1 MRNLLKKYKIPGQ
14 LKYESF
20 SEVKKAKRFIEDLN
34 GEVVVKPI
42 GLTGGKG
49 VRVSG
54 DHFKDIDGALKYVK
68 EVIDNKIGG
77 KAKVL
82 IEEKTVGEE
91 FTLQAFSDGETILPL
106 HAVQDH
112 KRLLPNDEGPNCYS
126 KDTEVLTENGWKT
139 FDNVNLD
146 EKVAV
151 VNPINRKLEF
161 EEPLKKYWM
170 RYEGEMCRFKNRNI
184 DLLVTPNHRM
194 LVQQRKRN
202 KRKYIVEAKRYRGEN
217 YIYQSAVWKGKN
229 PDFFILPGY
238 DYGFNRKFNKLKIK
252 FKDWIKF
259 LGIYLSEGYVSK
271 QKSAK
276 RVCICQKKKS
286 KNFYKMKE
294 IISRLPFNFSYK
306 EHSNIFRIDSTQLAT
321 YLEKF
326 GTSQKKYIPN
336 YIKNAEIDI
345 ILDFLE
351 AFNLGDGDIH
361 QRKMRFCSSSKRLID
376 DIQEMIIKLDH
387 SGIITIDKRTTMIIP
402 LNKKKYRA
410 SPVYSIEMKKRN
422 KTSIRKYNLETID
435 YNDLIGCVTVST
447 GYIMIRRNNRVAICG
462 NTGGMGS
469 YSCADGLLP
478 FLTKSD
484 YEEGAAI
491 LQKIVESLSK
501 EGCQYIGPIYG
512 QFMLTADGLKII
524 EINARFGDPEV
535 MNVLPLL
542 ETDFI
547 DICKAMIEGNLSNK
561 KLKLQRKSTV
571 CKYVVPEGYGIKSMV
586 GEKILVDEKAIKS
599 TGSKLFYSSVNKLDD
614 YIETT
619 SSRSLAVVGIS
630 DTLSN
635 AENICEK
642 ALKHV
647 KGDHIFIRH
656 DIGTPEL
663 IERRVKHMKELR
675 GM

>member
-1 MRNLLKKYKIPGQ
+1 MVVGGGAREHAICDAVSRSKNVELYSIMSNLNPGIQLLAKDFLKENEINIEKVVEYAKKKQIDLVIVGPEAPLEAGIVNELNKASIDACSPTKEAAKIETDKEWMRNLLKKYKIPGQ

-20 SEVKKAKRFIEDLN
+20 TDFKKAKKFIEDLN

-194 LVQQRKRN
+194 LVQQRKKN

-217 YIYQSAVWKGKN
+217 YIYQSAVWKGRN

-238 DYGFNRKFNKLKIK
+238 DYGFNRKFDKLKIK

-276 RVCICQKKKS
+276 RVCICQTKKS

-306 EHSNIFRIDSTQLAT
+306 EHSNIFRID
-321 YLEKF
+321 
-326 GTSQKKYIPN
+326 
-336 YIKNAEIDI
+336 
-345 ILDFLE
+345 
-351 AFNLGDGDIH
+351 
-361 QRKMRFCSSSKRLID
+361 
-376 DIQEMIIKLDH
+376 
-387 SGIITIDKRTTMIIP
+387 
-402 LNKKKYRA
+402 
-410 SPVYSIEMKKRN
+410 
-422 KTSIRKYNLETID
+422 
-435 YNDLIGCVTVST
+435 
-447 GYIMIRRNNRVAICG
+447 
-462 NTGGMGS
+462 
-469 YSCADGLLP
+469 
-478 FLTKSD
+478 
-484 YEEGAAI
+484 
-491 LQKIVESLSK
+491 
-501 EGCQYIGPIYG
+501 
-512 QFMLTADGLKII
+512 
-524 EINARFGDPEV
+524 
-535 MNVLPLL
+535 
-542 ETDFI
+542 
-547 DICKAMIEGNLSNK
+547 
-561 KLKLQRKSTV
+561 
-571 CKYVVPEGYGIKSMV
+571 
-586 GEKILVDEKAIKS
+586 
-599 TGSKLFYSSVNKLDD
+599 
-614 YIETT
+614 
-619 SSRSLAVVGIS
+619 
-630 DTLSN
+630 
-635 AENICEK
+635 
-642 ALKHV
+642 
-647 KGDHIFIRH
+647 
-656 DIGTPEL
+656 
-663 IERRVKHMKELR
+663 
-675 GM
+675 